1 MKKLMLILTIISVW
15 VGYLLAGT
23 CTCPSTGQVFNCP
36 GGSCNPCVDPG
47 YCESSPD
54 ATVIGYCDCPSCLI
68 RRPSNSEVIELFINP
83 KEASKKILLTCAV
96 CCFSS
101 TPIKAN
107 EDLKGSCRLDY
118 KIEANKVIFENEKSY
133 RVYRP
138 DGKLVKQGYGKVI
151 ELKPGIYF
159 LNYEKKTDRIFIK

>member
-23 CTCPSTGQVFNCP
+23 CVCQSSGEIYTCPT
-36 GGSCNPCVDPG
+36 GSCHPCINLG
-47 YCESSPD
+47 FCTSIPD
-54 ATVIGYCDCPSCLI
+54 ARIIGYCDCLSCMPKIPSD
-68 RRPSNSEVIELFINP
+68 SEVIELFINP
-83 KEASKKILLTCAV
+83 KEASKKILALCVV
-96 CCFSS
+96 CCFPS
-101 TPIKAN
+101 TPVNKKEN
-107 EDLKGSCRLDY
+107 LKGSCRSDY

-159 LNYEKKTDRIFIK
+159 LNYEKKTDRISIK